1 MKVNDV
7 VADGGGGDDDARPVV
22 QAAVAAGKDVVEEPP
37 GPVTPQQDLSWE
49 LPACVTELSKR
60 ISSVEARQAEAASPL
75 FVRAELG
82 ARIGGS
88 MQALGDSL
96 LMYIRSLG
104 VYDVICLS
112 LMLRLVRSRGRVA
125 MASMITFLR
134 DASRLPRAMLRQLLP
149 STAKLLRAL
158 LHGLEAAE

>member
-1 MKVNDV
+1 MLDI
-7 VADGGGGDDDARPVV
+7 G
-22 QAAVAAGKDVVEEPP
+22 
-37 GPVTPQQDLSWE
+37 
-49 LPACVTELSKR
+49 
-60 ISSVEARQAEAASPL
+60 
-75 FVRAELG
+75 AELG
-82 ARIGGS
+82 ARISGS
-88 MQALGDSL
+88 VQALGDSL
-96 LMYIRSLG
+96 LLYIRSLG